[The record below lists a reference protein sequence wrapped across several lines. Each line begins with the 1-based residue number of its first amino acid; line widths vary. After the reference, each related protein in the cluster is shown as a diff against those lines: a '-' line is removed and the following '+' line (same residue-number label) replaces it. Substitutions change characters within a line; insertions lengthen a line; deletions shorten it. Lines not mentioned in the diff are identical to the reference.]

1 MLKFKSKNMFN
12 GVSVH
17 NIKKWLES
25 IHNDTLQHGSE
36 EEQYVLEQM
45 LHYVKNEYKYLVIL
59 SKNILVLYFNS
70 IFLF

>member
-17 NIKKWLES
+17 NIRKWLES
-25 IHNDTLQHGSE
+25 IHNDTIEHGSE

-45 LHYVKNEYKYLVIL
+45 LHYVKTEYKD
-59 SKNILVLYFNS
+59 KNGLENKNLMGY
-70 IFLF
+70 

>member
-1 MLKFKSKNMFN
+1 MFN

-36 EEQYVLEQM
+36 EEQYVLEQQ
-45 LHYVKNEYKYLVIL
+45 LIEDYLKAHSSQL
-59 SKNILVLYFNS
+59 CLT
-70 IFLF
+70 FLL